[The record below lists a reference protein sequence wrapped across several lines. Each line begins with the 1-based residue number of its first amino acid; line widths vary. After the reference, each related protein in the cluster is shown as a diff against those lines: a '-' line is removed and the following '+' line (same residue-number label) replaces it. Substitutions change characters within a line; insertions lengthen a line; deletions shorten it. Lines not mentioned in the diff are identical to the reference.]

1 MLIVSMGSAEVS
13 WRRWQMVSLLTMRK
27 ATKQNMRKM
36 IFVRIF
42 IIFPAFVGPTRKNE
56 TGMRKKVLAMGATV
70 CNFAIAEVESPARKV
85 SDIKRKINQNRV

>member
-1 MLIVSMGSAEVS
+1 MGSVEVS
-13 WRRWQMVSLLTMRK
+13 WCCWRVVSLLTMRK
-27 ATKQNMRKM
+27 ATKQNMKKM

-56 TGMRKKVLAMGATV
+56 IGARKKVLAVGATV
-70 CNFAIAEVESPARKV
+70 CNFAIAEAESPARRV